1 MALYQHQDVVDTPVG
16 RTERVTRSHRFSPG
30 QFLGGAVGI
39 VLVLFGI
46 VAVTRTGVD
55 STLNTPPTQIMGLT
69 QSALIGLVELGV
81 GLLLI
86 LSAADIAFRG
96 FMGFLGA
103 LLVVGGV
110 VVAAAT
116 NKMLLDLGT
125 LHSTG
130 WFAVVMG
137 AIAIFAATLPSFLRT
152 DQTVRSDIR

>member
-30 QFLGGAVGI
+30 QFLGGAVGV

-46 VAVTRTGVD
+46 VAVTRTGID
-55 STLNTPPTQIMGLT
+55 STLNSPPTQIMGLT
-69 QSALIGLVELGV
+69 HSAMIGLIELGA

-86 LSAADIAFRG
+86 LSAADIALRG
-96 FMGFLGA
+96 LMGFLGA
-103 LLVVGGV
+103 VLIVGGV
-110 VVAAAT
+110 IVAAGNT
-116 NKMLLDLGT
+116 KMLLDLGT
-125 LHSTG
+125 RQSTG

-137 AIAIFAATLPSFLRT
+137 AIAILAAALPSFLRT